1 MTRYHINKYNKAAM
15 VTGSFYNT
23 NKFYHRISVCVQLY
37 TAYEQGRPVWH
48 IFLENMLYI
57 KKHYME
63 YTLHESKSQC
73 VWHIAT
79 NLHISK
85 CLVYAFSFVY
95 KSENN
100 D

>member
-1 MTRYHINKYNKAAM
+1 
-15 VTGSFYNT
+15 
-23 NKFYHRISVCVQLY
+23 
-37 TAYEQGRPVWH
+37 
-48 IFLENMLYI
+48 
-57 KKHYME
+57 ME

-85 CLVYAFSFVY
+85 SLVYVFSFVY